1 MSVAVR
7 VRKAWLIGGAAL
19 LVALAGLLGLAWQ
32 DAGQE
37 PLRLIAEPVSL
48 PEVRP

>member
-1 MSVAVR
+1 MR
-7 VRKAWLIGGAAL
+7 VRTGWLIGGTAL

-32 DAGQE
+32 DAGKE